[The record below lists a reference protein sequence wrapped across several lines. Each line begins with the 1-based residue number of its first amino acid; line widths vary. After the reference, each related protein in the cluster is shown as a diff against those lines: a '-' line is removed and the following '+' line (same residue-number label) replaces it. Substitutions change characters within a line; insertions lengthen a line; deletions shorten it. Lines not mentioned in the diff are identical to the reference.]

1 MTLFRRQFLHLAAGA
16 AALTTVSRIAWA
28 QAYPTRSVRMIVP
41 FPAGGSTDVLARL
54 MGQRLSVRLA
64 QPFLVEN
71 RPGAT
76 GNIGTEAVVR
86 APADGYT
93 LLLATTTNVV
103 NATVYDNL
111 NFNFTRDIVPV
122 AGVMNT
128 SHVMVVHPLV
138 PARTIPEFIAY
149 ARANPAKIN
158 MASAGNGSNNHVAGE
173 LFKMRAG
180 VDILHVPYRGGA
192 PAVTGLLAGE
202 IDMLLTDIPV
212 VLPHV
217 QSGAFKA
224 LGLASDQRSPILP
237 DVPTVTEAGIA
248 GVIAEGWY
256 AMYAPTGTPAIAIN
270 TLQAAFAD
278 VLARDA
284 VKQAI
289 IGIGGV
295 VQSSSPAELT
305 AYQRAEYAKW
315 GEVVRVSGAK
325 MN

>member
-1 MTLFRRQFLHLAAGA
+1 MLTRRSFGLLAAAGIVARTTPGRAQSFPERPVRMLLGFPPGGTVDTVARIIAPPLSERLGQPVVIENRSGAAGILAVEAAVHAPPDGQTIVFASAGALVIIPHMQANLRYDPFADLAPISRVVGTPMLLVVGKHVAANSAKELQAFAKANPGKLTYGSTGNGGSLHLAA
-16 AALTTVSRIAWA
+16 
-28 QAYPTRSVRMIVP
+28 
-41 FPAGGSTDVLARL
+41 
-54 MGQRLSVRLA
+54 
-64 QPFLVEN
+64 
-71 RPGAT
+71 
-76 GNIGTEAVVR
+76 
-86 APADGYT
+86 
-93 LLLATTTNVV
+93 
-103 NATVYDNL
+103 
-111 NFNFTRDIVPV
+111 
-122 AGVMNT
+122 
-128 SHVMVVHPLV
+128 
-138 PARTIPEFIAY
+138 
-149 ARANPAKIN
+149 
-158 MASAGNGSNNHVAGE
+158 E

-202 IDMLLTDIPV
+202 IDMLTDIPV
-212 VLPHV
+212 VLAHV
-217 QSGAFKA
+217 QSGAFKP

-256 AMYAPTGTPAIAIN
+256 AMYAPTGTPANAIKM
-270 TLQAAFAD
+270 LQAALAD
-278 VLARDA
+278 VLAQAA

>member
-1 MTLFRRQFLHLAAGA
+1 MLTRRSFGLVAAAGVA
-16 AALTTVSRIAWA
+16 ARTMPAWA
-28 QAYPTRSVRMIVP
+28 QSFPERPVRMLLG
-41 FPAGGSTDVLARL
+41 FPPGGTVDTVARIIGPPL
-54 MGQRLSVRLA
+54 SERLGQPVII
-64 QPFLVEN
+64 EN
-71 RPGAT
+71 RSGAA
-76 GNIGTEAVVR
+76 GILAVEAAAH
-86 APADGYT
+86 APPDGHT
-93 LLLATTTNVV
+93 
-103 NATVYDNL
+103 
-111 NFNFTRDIVPV
+111 IV
-122 AGVMNT
+122 
-128 SHVMVVHPLV
+128 
-138 PARTIPEFIAY
+138 F
-149 ARANPAKIN
+149 
-158 MASAGNGSNNHVAGE
+158 ASAGALVIIPHMQANLRYDPFADLVPISRVVGTPMLLVVGKHVAANSAKELQAFAKANPGKLTYGSTGNGSSLHLAGE

-217 QSGAFKA
+217 QSGAFKP

-256 AMYAPTGTPAIAIN
+256 AMYAPAGTPAAAIN
-270 TLQAAFAD
+270 TLQTALAD
-278 VLARDA
+278 VLAQSA

-289 IGIGGV
+289 GGIGGV
-295 VQSSSPAELT
+295 VQSSSPAELS